1 MHHSEARTVLPVAL
15 IALALLAV
23 PALHGAT
30 LKGSRDSLLK
40 QQKVARQHD
49 YTVLKNRTQVQKFV
63 RAGLL
68 VPIRGNGNYR
78 LKDVSHPY
86 GRSEMKLFVERLA
99 ADYHSACG
107 ERLVVTSITRPTSE
121 QPRNASPYSVHPTG
135 MALDLRIPAKGSCRQ
150 YLESRLLRLERENVL
165 DATRENRPPH
175 YHVALNP
182 TAYRKLVAAG
192 TRNSKESGS
201 SSSDRTWRVSSGD
214 TLWDIARRVGVS
226 VTAIKSANGMKS
238 SMIKPG
244 QVLRLP

>member
-15 IALALLAV
+15 IALALLTV
-23 PALHGAT
+23 PTLHGAT
-30 LKGSRDSLLK
+30 LKGSRTSLLQ

-49 YTVLKNRTQVQKFV
+49 YTVLRNRTHVQKFV

-68 VPIRGNGNYR
+68 VPVRGNRNYL

-86 GRSEMKLFVERLA
+86 ARSEMRLFVEKLG

-107 ERLVVTSITRPTSE
+107 ERLVVTSLTRPTSE

-135 MALDLRIPAKGSCRQ
+135 MALDLRIPAKGSCRKF
-150 YLESRLLRLERENVL
+150 LESRLLQLERDKIL
-165 DATRENRPPH
+165 DATREKRPPH
-175 YHVALNP
+175 YHIALNP
-182 TAYRKLVAAG
+182 TAYRKLVAGAKG
-192 TRNSKESGS
+192 GRKASPSN
-201 SSSDRTWRVSSGD
+201 DARTWQVSSGD